1 MGNGVSS
8 LFKSPSQDV
17 QITPNERRA
26 TDVLSTEFVP
36 PIRHISPDNPWLA
49 LLTPHQLVEISSAF
63 KNFDRDNDGH
73 IEPGELKTV
82 MANVGMVLTDE
93 QARALIAGVDT
104 DGNGMIEFDE
114 FVGIMASRM
123 LRTDSAEEMDHAFKL
138 FDTEGNG
145 FAKVEHIRMVL
156 STMGSFPFQEEEL
169 DAFLKLVPVDNGLV
183 RMRDFRQLPCWEVPK
198 YRAAGPKPTAAS

>member
-1 MGNGVSS
+1 
-8 LFKSPSQDV
+8 
-17 QITPNERRA
+17 
-26 TDVLSTEFVP
+26 VLSTEFVP

-82 MANVGMVLTDE
+82 MSNVGMVLSDE

-138 FDTEGNG
+138 FDSDGTG
-145 FAKVEHIRMVL
+145 FTQIENIKRVF
-156 STMGSFPFQEEEL
+156 STMGSFPLQKDEL
-169 DAFLKLVPVDNGLV
+169 EAFIKLVPADSEGRV

-198 YRAAGPKPTAAS
+198 HRVAGPKPSAAS